1 MPTKKIFHLQL
12 NLRETTYFG
21 QRLKDLFVL
30 LCCEDSLLLYSL
42 KSVIQGDSNP
52 IQKVNLLKPC
62 CWTTTFKKNE
72 KECGSFPNLEV
83 VGETSLTSILRWN
96 FKTNTEKT
104 ISSSDSGQIVLVNGC
119 AFAFIS
125 LLAYE
130 NDLRIP
136 ESLPCL
142 HDKVIAAAAKATI
155 NLSLSQKKV
164 EDTAHGIL
172 SGIVQGW

>member
-1 MPTKKIFHLQL
+1 MTKDGHIVVCDS
-12 NLRETTYFG
+12 TTGFILAS
-21 QRLKDLFVL
+21 QPIHSK
-30 LCCEDSLLLYSL
+30 ES
-42 KSVIQGDSNP
+42 SVISKWWQFGDSNP

-62 CWTTTFKKNE
+62 CWTTTVKKNE
-72 KECGSFPNLEV
+72 KECGLVVLYRTDLIEIRSFPNLEV
-83 VGETSLTSILRWN
+83 
-96 FKTNTEKT
+96 
-104 ISSSDSGQIVLVNGC
+104 VNGC

-142 HDKVIAAAAKATI
+142 HNKVIAAAAEATI

-164 EDTAHGIL
+164 EDTAPGI
-172 SGIVQGW
+172 WWYR